1 MKTVRSISGAWLKTI
16 AKNAF
21 PSKPHA
27 GRVKALAE
35 ALQISARSCYAYVAE
50 ERRVPEEV
58 EMRFITLFGKVAE
71 DGWRTI
77 EMQRPRY
84 ERKQKDERVPGLSK
98 VQAEEIRTDWRS
110 RAIRASSILAQ
121 DVLGHALDWE
131 QNPMTLGHLRMIDER
146 LDEEEARSKYPH
158 GFDSLAASEDWL
170 ALCKVC
176 GMVGAV
182 DDKVKE
188 VNGLV
193 FNVTCETYSHRV
205 GA

>member
-1 MKTVRSISGAWLKTI
+1 MKTVRSISGAWLKIT

-21 PSKPHA
+21 PSKPPA
-27 GRVKALAE
+27 GRIEALAE
-35 ALQISARSCYAYVAE
+35 VLQISRRSCYAYAAE
-50 ERRVPEEV
+50 ERRVPEDV
-58 EMRFITLFGKVAE
+58 ENRFIDLFGKVAE

-84 ERKQKDERVPGLSK
+84 ERKQKEDRAPGLSK
-98 VQAEEIRTDWRS
+98 VQADELRTDWRS
-110 RAIRASSILAQ
+110 RAIRSSSILAQ

-131 QNPMTLGHLRMIDER
+131 QNPMTHGRLRMIEER
-146 LDEEEARSKYPH
+146 LDEEEARAKYPH
-158 GFDSLAASEDWL
+158 GFDSLATSEDWL

-182 DDKVKE
+182 DDRMKE
-188 VNGLV
+188 INGLV

-205 GA
+205 GV

>member
-1 MKTVRSISGAWLKTI
+1 MKTVRSISGAWLKTV

-21 PSKPHA
+21 PSRPPA
-27 GRVKALAE
+27 GRIEALAE
-35 ALQISARSCYAYVAE
+35 ALEISRRSCYAYVAE
-50 ERRVPEEV
+50 ERRVPETV
-58 EMRFITLFGKVAE
+58 EQRFIQLFGKVAE

-84 ERKQKDERVPGLSK
+84 ERKHKPERTPGLSK
-98 VQAEEIRTDWRS
+98 VQADEIRTDWRS

-131 QNPMTLGHLRMIDER
+131 QNPMTNGRLRMIEEY
-146 LDEEEARSKYPH
+146 LDEDEARAKYPQ
-158 GFDSLAASEDWL
+158 GFDVLAVSEDWL

-182 DDKVKE
+182 DDKMKE

-193 FNVTCETYSHRV
+193 FNVSCETDSHRV
-205 GA
+205 G

>member
-1 MKTVRSISGAWLKTI
+1 MKTVRSISGPWLRTV

-21 PSKPHA
+21 PSKPPA
-27 GRVKALAE
+27 GRIEALAE
-35 ALQISARSCYAYVAE
+35 ALDISRRSCYAYVAE
-50 ERRVPEEV
+50 ERRVPEDV
-58 EMRFITLFGKVAE
+58 ELRFIALFGKVAE
-71 DGWRTI
+71 DGWRLI

-84 ERKQKDERVPGLSK
+84 ERKTPEARRPGLSK
-98 VQAEEIRTDWRS
+98 AQAEDARNDWRS

-131 QNPMTLGHLRMIDER
+131 QNPITNGQLHMIEDK
-146 LDEEEARSKYPH
+146 LDEEEARRRFPN
-158 GFDSLAASEDWL
+158 GFDAIAVSEDWL

-176 GMVGAV
+176 GLVGAV
-182 DDKVKE
+182 DDKMKE

-193 FNVTCETYSHRV
+193 FNVTCETNSHRV

>member
-21 PSKPHA
+21 PSKSHA

-50 ERRVPEEV
+50 ERRMPEAV
-58 EMRFITLFGKVAE
+58 EMRFIGLFGNVAE
-71 DGWRTI
+71 DGWRVV
-77 EMQRPRY
+77 EMKRPSYKREPEVLIDKKPTVEEAQH
-84 ERKQKDERVPGLSK
+84 ER
-98 VQAEEIRTDWRS
+98 TTWREG
-110 RAIRASSILAQ
+110 AIRQSSILAQ

-131 QNPMTLGHLRMIDER
+131 QNPMTQGRLRMIDHR
-146 LDEEEARSKYPH
+146 LDEQEARLKYPH
-158 GFDSLAASEDWL
+158 GFDTLVVSEDWL

-193 FNVTCETYSHRV
+193 FNVTCETFSHRV

>member
-27 GRVKALAE
+27 ARIKALAE
-35 ALQISARSCYAYVAE
+35 ALEISPRSCYAYVSE
-50 ERRVPEEV
+50 ERRVPEAV
-58 EMRFITLFGKVAE
+58 EHRFIGLFGKVAE
-71 DGWRTI
+71 DGWRTV

-84 ERKQKDERVPGLSK
+84 ERKQEKQSSGLSK

-110 RAIRASSILAQ
+110 RAIRASSIVAQ
-121 DVLGHALDWE
+121 DILGHALDWE
-131 QNPMTLGHLRMIDER
+131 QNPMTNGRLRMIDER
-146 LDEEEARSKYPH
+146 LDEQEARSKYPH
-158 GFDSLAASEDWL
+158 GFDALAVSEDWL

-193 FNVTCETYSHRV
+193 FNVTCETNSHRV
-205 GA
+205 G

>member
-58 EMRFITLFGKVAE
+58 EQRFITLFGKVAE

-84 ERKQKDERVPGLSK
+84 
-98 VQAEEIRTDWRS
+98 
-110 RAIRASSILAQ
+110 
-121 DVLGHALDWE
+121 
-131 QNPMTLGHLRMIDER
+131 
-146 LDEEEARSKYPH
+146 
-158 GFDSLAASEDWL
+158 
-170 ALCKVC
+170 
-176 GMVGAV
+176 
-182 DDKVKE
+182 
-188 VNGLV
+188 
-193 FNVTCETYSHRV
+193 
-205 GA
+205 

>member
-1 MKTVRSISGAWLKTI
+1 LKTVRSISGAWLKTI

-21 PSKPHA
+21 PSKPPA
-27 GRVKALAE
+27 GRIEALAV
-35 ALQISARSCYAYVAE
+35 ALEISRRSCYAYVAE
-50 ERRVPEEV
+50 ERRVPEDV
-58 EMRFITLFGKVAE
+58 ELRFIGLFGKVAE

-84 ERKQKDERVPGLSK
+84 ERKQKEERVPGLSK

-110 RAIRASSILAQ
+110 RAIRSSSILAQ

-131 QNPMTLGHLRMIDER
+131 QNPMTIGRLRMIDER
-146 LDEEEARSKYPH
+146 LDEEEARIKYPQ
-158 GFDSLAASEDWL
+158 GFDALAVSEDWL

-182 DDKVKE
+182 DDKMKE